1 MNDAFARLS
10 NADVQ
15 ALLSAL
21 RTGRLCEPYSAL
33 QVSRIVPPALSAGVR
48 AGLLEL
54 AGDGFSP
61 AQIATVLS
69 LIERDRSLRPT
80 SERLIDLVTSGPDAP
95 GISNRDTA
103 VVVRELFARAQ
114 RSVLVVGYSVHQG
127 QQVFEA
133 LAQRMEALPGLEVKF
148 FLNIAR
154 PDNDT
159 TASRILI
166 SQFRQRFQDRQWPRG
181 HRFPEVFFDPRSV
194 ADTGPIRSSLHAKCI
209 VVDLAQVFASSAN
222 FTAAGQERNIE
233 VGLRIESESLAR
245 GITEHFRHLLE
256 HGHLERA
263 F

>member
-1 MNDAFARLS
+1 
-10 NADVQ
+10 
-15 ALLSAL
+15 
-21 RTGRLCEPYSAL
+21 
-33 QVSRIVPPALSAGVR
+33 
-48 AGLLEL
+48 
-54 AGDGFSP
+54 
-61 AQIATVLS
+61 
-69 LIERDRSLRPT
+69 
-80 SERLIDLVTSGPDAP
+80 
-95 GISNRDTA
+95 
-103 VVVRELFARAQ
+103 
-114 RSVLVVGYSVHQG
+114 
-127 QQVFEA
+127 
-133 LAQRMEALPGLEVKF
+133 VKF

-209 VVDLAQVFASSAN
+209 VVDLAQVFVSSAN